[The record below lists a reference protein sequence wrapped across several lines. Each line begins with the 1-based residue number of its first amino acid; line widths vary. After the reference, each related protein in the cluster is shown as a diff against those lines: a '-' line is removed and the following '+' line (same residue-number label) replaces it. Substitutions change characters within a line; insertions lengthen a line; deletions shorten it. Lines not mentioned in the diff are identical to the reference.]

1 MYNQSVEY
9 NGKNCLDLALRLLIQ
24 VGKLYESVV
33 NRILKEE
40 DYKELYELLEK
51 SRYKERSADAVTNLY
66 RPFHFNESNC
76 LAEAILFL
84 VDLRILEYAD
94 TLRIIADESYV
105 SVFILLDSKLH
116 EYESFYS
123 RAT

>member
-66 RPFHFNESNC
+66 RPFRFNESNC

-94 TLRIIADESYV
+94 TLRIIEDESYV
-105 SVFILLDSKLH
+105 VVFTLLESKLH
-116 EYESFYS
+116 EYETFYS